1 MTAIAKIQHGAIEK
15 DILVDIA
22 QELNVKNTIR
32 IQDVFVPNLSEKV
45 KIMRLIDADELTKK
59 IMKWLKY
66 DPNAD
71 DRMVNIDAIAVSV
84 LMEIE
89 EQPTAY
95 DVDGVVNELKREK
108 FTESETVL
116 SDAHQGYNA
125 GLSRAIDIVKDGGV
139 E

>member
-1 MTAIAKIQHGAIEK
+1 M
-15 DILVDIA
+15 
-22 QELNVKNTIR
+22 KNTIR
-32 IQDVFVPNLSEKV
+32 IQDVFVPNLSDKV
-45 KIMRLIDADELTKK
+45 KKMRLIDADELTKK

-71 DRMVNIDAIAVSV
+71 DRMVNIDDIAVSV